1 MIEILR
7 GETILFHIP
16 KLDPAPLSFHNAI
29 ILLMIQTNE
38 AHFTCSLCIALEICA
53 RGSKLAILGDGW
65 EMNFQRCLVVCCLCV
80 CIFVCDFDGRDFR
93 GKRDKERDMEETWGD
108 RLERA

>member
-53 RGSKLAILGDGW
+53 RGS
-65 EMNFQRCLVVCCLCV
+65 NF
-80 CIFVCDFDGRDFR
+80 GNS
-93 GKRDKERDMEETWGD
+93 G
-108 RLERA
+108 